1 MKGGA
6 LLELQRPMEALT
18 AFTGVLEHS
27 AKAETSAVPGLQAKA
42 LLGRG
47 LAFDKLGKTEDAL
60 AVCDEVVAKFGGHT
74 DPWVLGPVASA
85 LARKVSILGVAG
97 HEKDALHVHG
107 RLVRRIGSA
116 APTYQ
121 DLIERSLIEK
131 AEFHFI
137 AGRFV
142 EAIKAA
148 DRALD
153 RCLASSLENK
163 LRVLAI
169 RVKARLAND
178 EIGPIEDD
186 IIEILSFV
194 GELGTLPKDTLDALM
209 EFSLDIGY
217 ERMRELIETSP
228 SASLLLVLTTALA
241 QETGDQLRVAREVD
255 EVAADIRKKLNSLKQ
270 DRALKQT
277 DDSSDSRGEGRVRTS
292 GIIIED
298 KLNRTLPIRHG
309 PIRVAFRGRNGSR
322 SHSWKIWME
331 NNGETYISIREHNP
345 GFKVSLHRSGTQHIK
360 MGDEYWGRWH
370 EPEIYA
376 GPAVATSAKLIV
388 PGWGMRNDA
397 DLTPQERESWRT
409 NEIEID
415 AADEGKVLALAVIV
429 RTRGQQ
435 LRQEGG
441 KSETLA
447 VWRRPD
453 GKEAHLIVSEEE
465 ERNFRDIVQRAL
477 SNESS
482 FQLLNDAVRDGKI
495 DENSVLTTTLAG
507 PSNEGGNYFLCVSIK
522 VKAREGVGGK
532 DYIPAVVGLE
542 AM

>member
-1 MKGGA
+1 
-6 LLELQRPMEALT
+6 MEALT
-18 AFTGVLEHS
+18 SFTGVLEQS
-27 AKAETSAVPGLQAKA
+27 SKAESSAIPGLQAKA

-60 AVCDEVVAKFGGHT
+60 AICDEVVARFGEHT

-97 HEKDALHVHG
+97 HEKDALDVHEE
-107 RLVRRIGSA
+107 LVRRVGSI
-116 APTYQ
+116 APSYQ
-121 DLIERSLIEK
+121 ELIEQSLIEK

-137 AGRFV
+137 VGRFGQAV
-142 EAIKAA
+142 EAT
-148 DRALD
+148 DLALD
-153 RCLASSLENK
+153 RCLTESLKNR

-169 RVKARLAND
+169 RVKARLADD
-178 EIGPIEDD
+178 ECEATEGD
-186 IIEILSFV
+186 IIEILSSL
-194 GELGTLPKDTLDALM
+194 GELRALPKEILDALM

-228 SASLLLVLTTALA
+228 SAALLMALTTALA
-241 QETGDQLRVAREVD
+241 QETGSQPRVAREVD
-255 EVAADIRKKLNSLKQ
+255 EVAADIRKKLKSLKQ

-277 DDSSDSRGEGRVRTS
+277 DDSNESRGERAVRTS
-292 GIIIED
+292 GIIIKD
-298 KLNRTLPIRHG
+298 KLNRTLPVRHG
-309 PIRVAFRGRNGSR
+309 PIRVAFRGRNGLR

-331 NNGETYISIREHNP
+331 KNGETYISIREQSP

-360 MGDEYWGRWH
+360 MGDEYWGRWS

-397 DLTPQERESWRT
+397 DLTPQERKSWST

-453 GKEAHLIVSEEE
+453 GKEAHLIVNEEG
-465 ERNFRDIVQRAL
+465 ERNFRDLVLRTLQ
-477 SNESS
+477 SESS
-482 FQLLNDAVRDGKI
+482 FRLVNDAVRDGKI
-495 DENSVLTTTLAG
+495 NENSVLTTTLAG

-522 VKAREGVGGK
+522 VTAQEGVEGQE
-532 DYIPAVVGLE
+532 YIPTVVGLE
-542 AM
+542 AK